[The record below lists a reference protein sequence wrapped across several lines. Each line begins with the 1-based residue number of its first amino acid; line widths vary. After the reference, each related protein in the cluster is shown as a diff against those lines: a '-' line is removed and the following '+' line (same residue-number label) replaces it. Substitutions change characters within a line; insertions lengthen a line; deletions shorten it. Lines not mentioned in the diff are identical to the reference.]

1 MKLGSEP
8 GPAFKPHKF
17 NKKAFTKKNKMK
29 AIKLLLVLSSCLAL
43 ANCTTDKVSD
53 FMPGTYVN
61 SAGGEFSIA
70 SDTLK
75 VELVEGNNYQILRST
90 GYNLILGGKVG
101 ARQREAE
108 QWSCA
113 YNTATKTL
121 TELKKGKIIS
131 FFPEKEALVVGRRVY
146 KKIN

>member
-1 MKLGSEP
+1 
-8 GPAFKPHKF
+8 
-17 NKKAFTKKNKMK
+17 MK
-29 AIKLLLVLSSCLAL
+29 AIKLLLGLCLCFAI
-43 ANCTTDKVSD
+43 ANCTNDKVRD

-75 VELVEGNNYQILRST
+75 VELVEGNNYQVLRST
-90 GYNLILGGKVG
+90 GYNLISDGKVG
-101 ARQREAE
+101 IREFE
-108 QWSCA
+108 TEVWTCA
-113 YNTATKTL
+113 YSGATKTL

-131 FFPEKEALVVGRRVY
+131 FFPEKEALAVGRRVY

>member
-1 MKLGSEP
+1 
-8 GPAFKPHKF
+8 
-17 NKKAFTKKNKMK
+17 MK
-29 AIKLLLVLSSCLAL
+29 AVKLLLVLCSCLAL
-43 ANCTTDKVSD
+43 ANCTTDKVRD

-70 SDTLK
+70 VDTLK

-90 GYNLILGGKVG
+90 GYNLIRDGKVG
-101 ARQREAE
+101 VRQREAE

-113 YNTATKTL
+113 YSTATKTL
-121 TELKKGKIIS
+121 TEIKKGKVITFYPDS
-131 FFPEKEALVVGRRVY
+131 GNLKVGRRVY

>member
-1 MKLGSEP
+1 
-8 GPAFKPHKF
+8 
-17 NKKAFTKKNKMK
+17 MK
-29 AIKLLLVLSSCLAL
+29 AIKLLLGLCSCLAL
-43 ANCTTDKVSD
+43 ANCATDKVRD

-90 GYNLILGGKVG
+90 GYNLIRDGKVG

-113 YNTATKTL
+113 YSSATKTL
-121 TELKKGKIIS
+121 TELKKGKVIT
-131 FFPEKEALVVGRRVY
+131 FFPDSGSLKVGRRVY
-146 KKIN
+146 EKIN

>member
-1 MKLGSEP
+1 MK
-8 GPAFKPHKF
+8 AFKF
-17 NKKAFTKKNKMK
+17 
-29 AIKLLLVLSSCLAL
+29 LLGLCLGFAL
-43 ANCTTDKVSD
+43 AGCTGDKVRD

-75 VELVEGNNYQILRST
+75 IALVEGNNYVIHRST
-90 GYNLILGGKVG
+90 GYNLITDGKVG
-101 ARQREAE
+101 PREREAE
-108 QWSCA
+108 VWTCA
-113 YNTATKTL
+113 YSTATKTL

-131 FFPEKEALVVGRRVY
+131 FFPEKEALSVGRRVY